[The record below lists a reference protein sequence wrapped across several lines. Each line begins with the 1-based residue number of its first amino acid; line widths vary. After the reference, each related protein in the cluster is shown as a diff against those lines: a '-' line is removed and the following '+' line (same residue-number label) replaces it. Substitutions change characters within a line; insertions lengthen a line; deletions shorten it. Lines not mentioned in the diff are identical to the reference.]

1 MASHRGP
8 IRELLLLHAACAAP
22 LLALAVWFGLVD
34 SPAFDEGRCSSC
46 GVEGYV
52 IAAHVAAA
60 VWLAAVVAFAAAA
73 RRHEREGIRTPGRV
87 TLRALAA
94 AGAAMAA
101 FLAWPVLFNVPAAVA
116 LVASLLLIPVA
127 AIFWIVEAATLWR
140 RPPRTATD
148 TARHL
153 TFVLA
158 QAWVSLVVLLPA
170 VFAWIW
176 LDRVDWIVF

>member
-1 MASHRGP
+1 MPSRERADAPWMTSLPRVASHRGP
-8 IRELLLLHAACAAP
+8 IPELLLLHAACAAP

-73 RRHEREGIRTPGRV
+73 RRDERDGIRAPGPV

-94 AGAAMAA
+94 VGAFMAA
-101 FLAWPVLFNVPAAVA
+101 WWPGPCCSRFRRRSP
-116 LVASLLLIPVA
+116 
-127 AIFWIVEAATLWR
+127 WWR
-140 RPPRTATD
+140 RCC
-148 TARHL
+148 
-153 TFVLA
+153 
-158 QAWVSLVVLLPA
+158 
-170 VFAWIW
+170 
-176 LDRVDWIVF
+176 